1 MHERSLPSLT
11 AKGKGREG
19 TQWHLG
25 WWDFTHALEGTRRP
39 VQWSK
44 SSVIYTAHELQPLV
58 LGRHFPTS
66 RQFAL
71 PSPPQIVSAPSAY
84 DPPSVLSVSSTDD
97 WLFAYFPGRG
107 IDGVGCLWRKGGQLD
122 NWIVNESWGFA
133 VGDGVVTA
141 AWTSSHR
148 EWIVSET
155 GTSSRLPPLG
165 PLTPLGSP
173 LLLLVT
179 HACEI
184 HVCGLPPFSPSVT
197 VSRASLLRPCT
208 TDPPP
213 PPLNE
218 QPGRIGGNKIC
229 TKAAVGLC
237 YRDSTMLVAMRT
249 QLMPSQSSTQT
260 LQNMDI
266 GLSMEVAQPP
276 PDSPFLA
283 EWELWGEE
291 CTISLCEVRV
301 TYRYKIPPVVTHPL
315 PPIYHRNSR
324 LTDLVFVCPAPSQSD
339 HAPGVKSEPKV
350 SASETQNLYL
360 AATFLDTEDYTSL
373 PKHEIVSY
381 AFGSRDLLGGPGNA
395 HWTLQGQTS
404 RPGNDTRMPC
414 FMLPSVGRG
423 GLLAGF
429 VDVRGMLP
437 RRKQQPK
444 EAAIGT
450 ITVLKLPELTASED
464 WDSVPLRS
472 HADYG
477 NVDVPVSV
485 ALSPN
490 EALLSCI
497 SSHLLGGQTSVQA
510 LPRRVSG
517 GLASI
522 TASHLHGDLA
532 RQLVAA
538 IRSRNSPSDIMHALS
553 TPTLPLEIAVNTLYN
568 TFAFTEGNS
577 DGLMEMWTPE
587 LLGIATEV
595 YSSRARRLDRGPEKQ
610 LCTLRWQTAHEL
622 VSLKAC
628 CGAFSACQEGDAYD
642 LDAAWQL
649 VGLSGWIIELV
660 ERLFKECVLVGDSPV
675 AAPPTPKER
684 DLPDALSL
692 DNPIFLHLAHPYAVS
707 RLQTALEHVKRFRNH
722 VGKLVAKGENSHIA
736 KDVLMDITDGSG
748 VDLPLLGPLLTEI
761 LQDTKQLNAQDLR
774 RSLAS
779 CRPVPSLKAHLRKAI
794 GKILGSKAIDRA
806 RLFIKASDLV
816 DGVTQLSISETA
828 PRYKGKDTDVVSKGL
843 LLPRQPGNIC
853 LRCGGRSES
862 IADGGLVS
870 EGSVGWQYWQKA
882 WRWRCVCG
890 GQWVHTTNVSAMDM
904 SG

>member
-11 AKGKGREG
+11 SKGKGREG
-19 TQWHLG
+19 VQWNLG
-25 WWDFTHALEGTRRP
+25 WWDFTHSLEGTRRP
-39 VQWSK
+39 VQWGK
-44 SSVIYTAHELQPLV
+44 SGVIYTGHEHQPLV

-66 RQFAL
+66 RQFVL
-71 PSPPQIVSAPSAY
+71 PSPPQITSTPSAY
-84 DPPSVLSVSSTDD
+84 NPPSVVSVSSTDE

-107 IDGVGCLWRKGGQLD
+107 TDGVGCLWRKGGQLD
-122 NWIVNESWGFA
+122 NWVVNECWRFA

-141 AWTSSHR
+141 SWTSSHR

-165 PLTPLGSP
+165 PLTPLGTP

-184 HVCGLPPFSPSVT
+184 YVCGLPPFTPTVT
-197 VSRASLLRPCT
+197 VTRASLLQPCT

-218 QPGRIGGNKIC
+218 LPGRIGGNMIC
-229 TKAAVGLC
+229 TKAAIGLC

-260 LQNMDI
+260 LHNLDL
-266 GLSMEVAQPP
+266 GLSIDVTQPP

-291 CTISLCEVRV
+291 CTISLCEVHV

-315 PPIYHRNSR
+315 PPIYHRSSR
-324 LTDLVFVCPAPSQSD
+324 LTDLVFFCPASS
-339 HAPGVKSEPKV
+339 HANQTPGVKPEPNT
-350 SASETQNLYL
+350 AGTQNLYL
-360 AATFLDTEDYTSL
+360 TATFLDTGDYASL
-373 PKHEIVSY
+373 PKYEIVSY
-381 AFGSRDLLGGPGNA
+381 AFGSHNPLSGPSNS
-395 HWTLQGQTS
+395 HWILQGETS
-404 RPGNDTRMPC
+404 RPGDDTKMPC

-429 VDVRGMLP
+429 VDIRGMLP
-437 RRKQQPK
+437 RRKQQSK
-444 EAAIGT
+444 ETVIGT

-464 WDSVPLRS
+464 WDSVSIHS
-472 HADYG
+472 HADHG
-477 NVDVPVSV
+477 NVDVPVSA

-490 EALLSCI
+490 EALLSCVA
-497 SSHLLGGQTSVQA
+497 SHFVSAQTSVQA

-538 IRSRNSPSDIMHALS
+538 IRSRNSPSDIVHALS
-553 TPTLPLEIAVNTLYN
+553 MPSLPAEVAVNTLHN
-568 TFAFTEGNS
+568 TFAIMEGDSN
-577 DGLMEMWTPE
+577 GLMEMWTPE

-595 YSSRARRLDRGPEKQ
+595 YSARARRLDRGPEKQ
-610 LCTLRWQTAHEL
+610 LCTLRWHTAHEL

-660 ERLFKECVLVGDSPV
+660 EKLFKECILIGGSPEV
-675 AAPPTPKER
+675 TPSTPKER

-692 DNPIFLHLAHPYAVS
+692 DSPIFLHLAHPYALS
-707 RLQTALEHVKRFRNH
+707 RLQTALEHVKRFRDH
-722 VGKLVAKGENSHIA
+722 VGKLTAKGENSHIA

-748 VDLPLLGPLLTEI
+748 VDLQLLGPLLADI
-761 LQDTKQLNAQDLR
+761 LQDARQLDSQY
-774 RSLAS
+774 S
-779 CRPVPSLKAHLRKAI
+779 CLLFLP
-794 GKILGSKAIDRA
+794 A
-806 RLFIKASDLV
+806 RL
-816 DGVTQLSISETA
+816 T
-828 PRYKGKDTDVVSKGL
+828 GL
-843 LLPRQPGNIC
+843 NMQRKTFEGAWPHVALPLP
-853 LRCGGRSES
+853 
-862 IADGGLVS
+862 
-870 EGSVGWQYWQKA
+870 
-882 WRWRCVCG
+882 
-890 GQWVHTTNVSAMDM
+890 
-904 SG
+904 